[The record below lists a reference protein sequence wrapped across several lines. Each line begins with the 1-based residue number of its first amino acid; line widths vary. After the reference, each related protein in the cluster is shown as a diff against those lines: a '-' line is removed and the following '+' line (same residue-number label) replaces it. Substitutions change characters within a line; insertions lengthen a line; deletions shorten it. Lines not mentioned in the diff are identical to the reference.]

1 MKISKKIALGISS
14 VGPGIFLMG
23 YNIGTGSVT
32 TMAASGSRYGMSL
45 FWALFLSCVFTFV
58 MLIAYGRY
66 SLVSGRTAISSY
78 RELFGKGLAI
88 FIVVGLIIGEL
99 AALMGIFGIVVNL
112 LDEWI
117 FYITASHIN
126 EVIVTAVIMLGLY
139 YLFWTGGYLRFE
151 RILMVLVGIMGASF
165 LSSMILV
172 VPDFRQM
179 AAGLVPSMPAEEN
192 AHLIAAGM
200 AGTTLSA
207 VVFVM
212 RSIVVQEKGW
222 DKTHLPIERRDA
234 FVSAF
239 LMLLLSA
246 AVMACAAGTL
256 YPAGIPV
263 ERAIDMV
270 KTLEPMA
277 GSFAISLFVIGIVSA
292 GISTVFPIILIAPW
306 LVSDYTNRPRDIK
319 SPMYRILAGGAL
331 LLGLVIPIF
340 GARPVFVMIAS
351 QAFQATL
358 MPFVSLAIL
367 VLLNRRSLMGEY
379 KAGFWLNLGCVATFI
394 FSLGMAYSGIIGLS
408 EML

>member
-1 MKISKKIALGISS
+1 MKISKKFALGLSS

-45 FWALFLSCVFTFV
+45 FWALFLSCVFTYV
-58 MLIAYGRY
+58 MLVAYGRY
-66 SLVSGRTAISSY
+66 SLVSGNTAISSY
-78 RELFGKGLAI
+78 RVLFGNGLAI
-88 FIVVGLIIGEL
+88 FMVIGLIIGEL
-99 AALMGIFGIVVNL
+99 TALMGIFGIVVNL
-112 LDEWI
+112 IDEWV
-117 FYITASHIN
+117 FYMTASHVN
-126 EVIVTAVIMLGLY
+126 EVIVTAAIMVGLY

-165 LSSMILV
+165 VSSMVLV
-172 VPDFRQM
+172 VPDFGQM
-179 AAGLVPSMPAEEN
+179 AQGLVPSMPAEEN

-222 DKTHLPIERRDA
+222 DQTHLPLERRDA
-234 FVSAF
+234 FVSAT

-246 AVMACAAGTL
+246 AVMASAAGTL

-292 GISTVFPIILIAPW
+292 GISTVFPIVLIAPW
-306 LVSDYTNRPRDIK
+306 LISDYTNRPRNIK
-319 SPMYRILAGGAL
+319 SPMYRILAGVAL
-331 LLGLVIPIF
+331 LLGLVVPIF

-358 MPFVSLAIL
+358 MPFVALAIL
-367 VLLNRRSLMGEY
+367 ILLNNRKVMGKY
-379 KAGFWLNLGCVATFI
+379 KAGLWLNIGCVATFI
-394 FSLGMAYSGIIGLS
+394 FSVGMAFSGIIGLY